1 MKGLRAVT
9 SREVTKEEWRSGLTW
24 RVVLAIIY
32 GAAVLM
38 PVTIWGEL
46 MIGSVGNLTWTV
58 VILFYWLSLLYGSP
72 LTKQEILV
80 MFAAVHTAVYAS
92 IGLNFHHMFYRVWFA
107 NSPIAEAYGISKYLP
122 YWWVPENPLIRTQA
136 LRTFLHASW
145 IPVVATSLIFWIM
158 NLIIGLSLGFFFY
171 QLFVEAE
178 KLPFPMARVSV
189 EVITE
194 LWERE
199 PMKMRVMVLF
209 ALIGFIY
216 SLIAYGVPILSQTFI
231 GVPVVIIPYPW
242 YDLTE
247 SFKEVLPGAMIG
259 IDTNLISYMMG
270 MIIPFEVVVY
280 MFLSSFLI
288 SVLGNPIIVWYCPEL
303 IPKWVGFPK
312 GMKLA
317 DILFWS
323 NIYVWYAVSIGAGFG
338 VFFETLIRGRRELVQ
353 SIKSLSKL
361 SAAMKR
367 VGYLS
372 LRGIIIVYLVITVL
386 WFLLLEFVLIPG
398 FPWLPLLL
406 LIVFWPFIHGV
417 ISARAVGETGFP
429 INIPYLNSNVLLIT
443 MEACHIPVHSEL
455 GIWPWFAPLGVSSGE
470 GWTSTFYICRGVR
483 CTFSS
488 YIKAVLLIAAPVAI
502 LFNFL
507 YSEYLWKM
515 TPIPSPMFQ
524 YAQIFWPI
532 TAAQSVLWYTRRIYS
547 FNPNLIIG
555 GFASILAASAVA
567 SLLKVP
573 FSAIG
578 LLMGLN
584 QPLPTPLAVFIG
596 AAGSRLIEKISK
608 GKINLRKYAY
618 VMIGGYIIGM
628 SVAMALS
635 VSLSIFVKSLWPL
648 PY

>member
-1 MKGLRAVT
+1 LKGLRAVN
-9 SREVTKEEWRSGLTW
+9 SRKVIGEEWRSGLTW
-24 RVVLAIIY
+24 RVVLAVIY

-72 LTKQEILV
+72 LTRQEILV
-80 MFAAVHTAVYAS
+80 MFAAVNTAVFAGV
-92 IGLNFHHMFYRVWFA
+92 GLNFHHMFYRVWFA
-107 NSPIAEAYGISKYLP
+107 SSPIAKAYGVAKYLP
-122 YWWVPENPLIRTQA
+122 YWWVPETPLIRTQA
-136 LRTFLHASW
+136 LRTFLHPSW
-145 IPVVATSLIFWIM
+145 IPVAVTSLVFWIM

-171 QLFVEAE
+171 QLFVETE

-199 PMKMRVMVLF
+199 PMKMRIMVLF

-216 SLIAYGVPILSQTFI
+216 SLLAYGVPILSQTFI
-231 GVPVVIIPYPW
+231 GVPIVVIPYPW
-242 YDLTE
+242 HDLTE

-270 MIIPFEVVVY
+270 MIVPFEVIVY
-280 MFLSSFLI
+280 MFIGSFAV
-288 SVLGNPIIVWYCPEL
+288 SVLGNPIIVWYYPEL

-312 GMKLA
+312 GMRLA

-323 NIYVWYAVSIGAGFG
+323 NIYVWYAVSIGASFG
-338 VFFETLIRGRRELVQ
+338 VFLETLVRGRREFAQ
-353 SIKSLSKL
+353 SIRNLSKL
-361 SAAMKR
+361 STAMKR
-367 VGYLS
+367 LGYLS
-372 LRGIIIVYLVITVL
+372 LHSIIVIYLAITLL

-398 FPWLPLLL
+398 FPWIPLL
-406 LIVFWPFIHGV
+406 IVVVFWPFIHG
-417 ISARAVGETGFP
+417 ILSARALGETGFP

-443 MEACHIPVHSEL
+443 MESYNIPVHSKL

-470 GWTSTFYICRGVR
+470 GWTSTFYVCRGVR

-532 TAAQSVLWYTRRIYS
+532 TAAQRVLWYTRRIYS

-555 GFASILAASAVA
+555 GFASLLAVSAVA
-567 SLLKVP
+567 SFLKIP
-573 FSAIG
+573 FSSIG
-578 LLMGLN
+578 LLAGIG
-584 QPLPTPLAVFIG
+584 QPLPTPLALFIG
-596 AAGSRLIEKISK
+596 AIGSRLLEKLSK
-608 GKINLRKYAY
+608 GKISLRKYAY
-618 VMIGGYIIGM
+618 VMVGGYAIGM
-628 SVAMALS
+628 SIAMALS
-635 VSLSIFVKSLWPL
+635 ISISIFAKSLWPL